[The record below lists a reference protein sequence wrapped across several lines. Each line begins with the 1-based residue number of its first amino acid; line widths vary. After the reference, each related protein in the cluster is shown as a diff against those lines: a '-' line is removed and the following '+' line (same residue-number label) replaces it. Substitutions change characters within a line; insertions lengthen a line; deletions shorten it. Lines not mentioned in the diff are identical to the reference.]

1 MSSAQVCRSRRV
13 CDPEESNSL
22 AYVVLQASLQCSSGY
37 FDPCVKQQEVELSVK
52 TEDQLTKA
60 PVTLD
65 DSQLCPG
72 KTLKQHSGK
81 HNMDSF

>member
-1 MSSAQVCRSRRV
+1 M
-13 CDPEESNSL
+13 
-22 AYVVLQASLQCSSGY
+22 
-37 FDPCVKQQEVELSVK
+37 KQQEAELSVK

-72 KTLKQHSGK
+72 KILKQHSSK
-81 HNMDSF
+81 HDMESF